1 MTDELKS
8 LIEDAAKLL
17 GLPEGEWFDNYDA
30 DHVCCQSFV
39 VGDTLFDPLD
49 PERGDLMKVARAG
62 WMTIRHENGTID
74 APIFNSSGFF
84 KHLYND
90 YFDTDDYQS
99 LALAILRAASA
110 VYRARNESDLL
121 P

>member
-17 GLPEGEWFDNYDA
+17 GKEFMWA
-30 DHVCCQSFV
+30 
-39 VGDTLFDPLD
+39 GDKFLILLNAHDRYFGPWNPLD

-110 VYRARNESDLL
+110 VLKARGEE
-121 P
+121 

>member
-8 LIEDAAKLL
+8 LIEDSAKLL
-17 GLPEGEWFDNYDA
+17 GLKTGQWVAGMLTYYNAGILNQYFN
-30 DHVCCQSFV
+30 
-39 VGDTLFDPLD
+39 PLN

-110 VYRARNESDLL
+110 VYRARSEQ
-121 P
+121 

>member
-1 MTDELKS
+1 MNEELES
-8 LIEDAAKLL
+8 LIDDAAKLL
-17 GLPEGEWFDNYDA
+17 GLEGTGVEYAGGICIGFRKQERTFFN
-30 DHVCCQSFV
+30 
-39 VGDTLFDPLD
+39 PLD

-110 VYRARNESDLL
+110 VLKARGEE
-121 P
+121 

>member
-17 GLPEGEWFDNYDA
+17 GLPEGEWIENLAGDE
-30 DHVCCQSFV
+30 SFV
-39 VGDTLFDPLD
+39 VGNSLFDPYD

-110 VYRARNESDLL
+110 VYRARSEQ
-121 P
+121 

>member
-1 MTDELKS
+1 MTDEMKS

-17 GLPEGEWFDNYDA
+17 CYWDDPEYNHEFGILHGFN
-30 DHVCCQSFV
+30 
-39 VGDTLFDPLD
+39 PLD

-62 WMTIRHENGTID
+62 WITVRHENGTID

-110 VYRARNESDLL
+110 VLKARNEKC
-121 P
+121 

>member
-8 LIEDAAKLL
+8 LIEDAAQLL
-17 GLPEGEWFDNYDA
+17 DLPEGEWIEDSA
-30 DHVCCQSFV
+30 DETEVFI
-39 VGDTLFDPLD
+39 VGNSLFDPYD

-110 VYRARNESDLL
+110 VYRARSEQ
-121 P
+121 